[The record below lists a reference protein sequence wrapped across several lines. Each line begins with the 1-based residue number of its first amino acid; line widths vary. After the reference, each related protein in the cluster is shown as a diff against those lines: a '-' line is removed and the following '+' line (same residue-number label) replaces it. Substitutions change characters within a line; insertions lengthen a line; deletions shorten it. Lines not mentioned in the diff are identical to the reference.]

1 MENNNSFQEFKNLEI
16 PIPKMK
22 PWQKLGEWYIV
33 NGITYPIT
41 KFVATNR
48 FTLFFIKRAHSFLNI
63 LLVSNSRLK
72 NYYKSIARLKNEKN
86 NNKIDGY
93 SNDSDYGYS
102 GDVFLNELMTMY
114 KYKKMIDEQYPTPN
128 ESKETYK
135 HIIEKSS
142 VLIEQIKPSCYLN
155 FGVCYAYTDSI
166 LAKKYPD
173 VQFIGT
179 ERTDS
184 AKLFNGLFFSDIPN
198 LTMLSGDIFD
208 TLKNGNFKGGIF
220 MHSRTLLLLPQTFVR
235 DLYKAVHDA
244 GFSHILATEQ
254 YGVSRQLGKAYKF
267 SYNYQDS
274 AVYRDFMYIH
284 NYPNILTDCGFKLN
298 RIENFKTDHWHEDV
312 RILSFEAE
320 RID

>member
-1 MENNNSFQEFKNLEI
+1 
-16 PIPKMK
+16 
-22 PWQKLGEWYIV
+22 
-33 NGITYPIT
+33 
-41 KFVATNR
+41 
-48 FTLFFIKRAHSFLNI
+48 
-63 LLVSNSRLK
+63 
-72 NYYKSIARLKNEKN
+72 
-86 NNKIDGY
+86 
-93 SNDSDYGYS
+93 
-102 GDVFLNELMTMY
+102 MY